1 MKVLKRIFDVII
13 ALAGLLLLLPL
24 LCAISILIWLKL
36 GWPVFFV
43 QERPGLWGKPF
54 LLYKFRTM
62 TDRTGRN
69 GELLSDQERLTP
81 LGLFL
86 RSTSLDELPEL
97 INVIKG
103 DLSLVGPR
111 PLLMRYLPY
120 FTEREQLRHSVRP
133 GITGLA
139 QISGRNYLPWDKR
152 LGLDVWYVENWSL
165 WLDTKILLQTIKKVF
180 AREGVSACPG
190 EVERALDEERIEREV
205 SRIASDPQPT
215 PNDTS
220 EPERE

>member
-1 MKVLKRIFDVII
+1 MKRIFDLVMAII
-13 ALAGLLLLLPL
+13 GIFLLLPL
-24 LCAISILIWLKL
+24 LFIISTLIWLKL
-36 GWPVFFV
+36 GWPIFFC

-62 TDRTGRN
+62 TDRKGRD
-69 GELLSDQERLTP
+69 GQLLSDQERLTP
-81 LGLFL
+81 LGVFL

-97 INVIKG
+97 VNVIKG

-120 FTEREQLRHSVRP
+120 FTEREQLRHRVRP

-139 QISGRNYLPWDKR
+139 QISGRNYLPWDER
-152 LGLDVWYVENWSL
+152 LGLDVWYVENWTL
-165 WLDTKILLQTIKKVF
+165 WLDVKILFQTIRKVF

-190 EVERALDEERIEREV
+190 EVENALDHERSNEKV
-205 SRIASDPQPT
+205 SLAASNPSPT
-215 PNDTS
+215 PDDPS
-220 EPERE
+220 EGKSK

>member
-1 MKVLKRIFDVII
+1 MKLLKRIFDLVIAI
-13 ALAGLLLLLPL
+13 IGIFLLLPL
-24 LCAISILIWLKL
+24 LCIISILIWLKL
-36 GWPVFFV
+36 GWPVFFC

-62 TDRTGRN
+62 TDRKGRD
-69 GELLSDQERLTP
+69 GQLLSDQERLTP
-81 LGLFL
+81 LGVFL

-97 INVIKG
+97 VNVIKG

-139 QISGRNYLPWDKR
+139 QISGRNYLPWDER
-152 LGLDVWYVENWSL
+152 LGLDVWYVENWTL
-165 WLDTKILLQTIKKVF
+165 WLDVKILFQTIRKVF

-190 EVERALDEERIEREV
+190 EVENALDQERSNEKV
-205 SRIASDPQPT
+205 SVVASNSPPT
-215 PNDTS
+215 PDDPS
-220 EPERE
+220 EG

>member
-1 MKVLKRIFDVII
+1 MKLLKRIFDLVMAITGI
-13 ALAGLLLLLPL
+13 FLLLPL
-24 LCAISILIWLKL
+24 LCIISILIWLKL
-36 GWPVFFV
+36 GWPIFFC

-62 TDRTGRN
+62 TDRKGRD
-69 GELLSDQERLTP
+69 GKLLSDQERLTP
-81 LGLFL
+81 LGVFL

-97 INVIKG
+97 VNVIKG

-139 QISGRNYLPWDKR
+139 QISGRNYLPWDER
-152 LGLDVWYVENWSL
+152 LGLDVWYVENWTL
-165 WLDTKILLQTIKKVF
+165 WLDVKILFQTIRKVF

-190 EVERALDEERIEREV
+190 EVENALDQERSNEKV
-205 SRIASDPQPT
+205 SVVVSNSSSTSDDP
-215 PNDTS
+215 S
-220 EPERE
+220 EG

>member
-1 MKVLKRIFDVII
+1 MKLLKRIFD
-13 ALAGLLLLLPL
+13 LLMAITGIFLLLPL
-24 LCAISILIWLKL
+24 LCIISILIWLKL
-36 GWPVFFV
+36 GWPIFFC

-62 TDRTGRN
+62 TDRKGRD
-69 GELLSDQERLTP
+69 GKLLSDQERLTP
-81 LGLFL
+81 LGVFL

-97 INVIKG
+97 VNVIKG

-139 QISGRNYLPWDKR
+139 QISGRNYLPWDER
-152 LGLDVWYVENWSL
+152 LGLDVWYVENWTL
-165 WLDTKILLQTIKKVF
+165 WLDVKILFQTIRKVF

-190 EVERALDEERIEREV
+190 EVEKALDQERSNEKV
-205 SRIASDPQPT
+205 SVVVSNSSPTSDDP
-215 PNDTS
+215 S
-220 EPERE
+220 EG